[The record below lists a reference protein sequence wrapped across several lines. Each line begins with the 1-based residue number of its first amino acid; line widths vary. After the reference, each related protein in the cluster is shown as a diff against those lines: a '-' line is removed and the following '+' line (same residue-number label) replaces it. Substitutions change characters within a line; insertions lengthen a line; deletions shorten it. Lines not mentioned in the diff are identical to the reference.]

1 MDVFVPIPPG
11 GGEWVVVEHPR
22 ELEKILGAGPRRI
35 PWWQRPIRAT
45 HITEDDHEPREQVDA
60 PWMGSHG
67 LVLKP
72 VARVRLQA
80 LFGDAVQYVP
90 ISGTPYRR
98 LYYAHV
104 HNLVDELDEARSEIV
119 RFSPGP
125 DILDI
130 TRHEFL
136 PSVAQAGPIFKLRQM
151 PRGDVYLTGDA
162 VEAIRASGLSG
173 FAFQRVWSSG
183 R

>member
-11 GGEWVVVEHPR
+11 GSEWVVVERHR
-22 ELEKILGAGPRRI
+22 QLEKMLGAGSRRI

-45 HITEDDHEPREQVDA
+45 HIAEDDEGSREEVDA
-60 PWMGSHG
+60 PWMGGHG

-72 VARVRLQA
+72 NARDQLQA
-80 LFGDAVQYVP
+80 LFGNAVQYVT
-90 ISGTPYRR
+90 IGGTPYRR

-104 HNLVDELDEARSEIV
+104 HHLVDVLDEMRSGIV
-119 RFSPGP
+119 RFSPGR

-136 PSVAQAGPIFKLRQM
+136 PSVGQAGPIFKLKQM
-151 PRGDVYLTGDA
+151 PRGQVYLTGDA
-162 VEAIRASGLSG
+162 VDAIRASGLSG
-173 FAFQRVWSSG
+173 FAFQKVWSSAT
-183 R
+183 